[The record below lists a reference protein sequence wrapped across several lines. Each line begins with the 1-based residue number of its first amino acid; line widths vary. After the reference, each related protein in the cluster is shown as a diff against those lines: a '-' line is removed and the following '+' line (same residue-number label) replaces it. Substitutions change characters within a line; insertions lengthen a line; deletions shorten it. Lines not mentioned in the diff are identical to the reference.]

1 MVKVNGFMADYN
13 RNWQEILRRYR
24 THIAVEKRLS
34 ANTVESYMRD
44 TERFAAFC
52 SSLERPVNAAAV
64 EPAHVEQ
71 YMARLFDRG
80 LEPRSQAR
88 ILSSLRGLFN
98 YLLLT
103 DAIEN
108 SPMEF
113 IDSPRIGLHL
123 PDVLSVEEIDA
134 LIDTFDA
141 STMLGCRNRAIIE
154 TLYGCGLRVSELV
167 ELRIGDLDFDNML
180 VRVIG
185 KGDKQRIVPMG
196 DMLRSRLEEYM
207 EYRRTI
213 EPRRDSIETLYLNR
227 RGGKLTRVMI
237 FTMIRRAAAAAGIDK
252 TVSPH
257 SLRHS
262 FATHL
267 LIGGASIRQ
276 VQELLGHSDISTTE
290 IYTHLDDRILR
301 ATVEENL
308 DF

>member
-1 MVKVNGFMADYN
+1 MADYN

-24 THIAVEKRLS
+24 THIAIEKRLS
-34 ANTVESYMRD
+34 ANTVEAYMRD
-44 TERFAAFC
+44 TERFAEYC

-64 EPAHVEQ
+64 EPRHIEQ

-185 KGDKQRIVPMG
+185 KGDKQRLVPMG

-213 EPRRDSIETLYLNR
+213 EAHRDSIETLYLNR

-276 VQELLGHSDISTTE
+276 VQEMLGHSDISTTE
-290 IYTHLDDRILR
+290 IYTHLDDRLLR

>member
-1 MVKVNGFMADYN
+1 MADYN

-24 THIAVEKRLS
+24 THIAIEKRLS
-34 ANTVESYMRD
+34 ANTVEAYMRD
-44 TERFAAFC
+44 TERFAEYC

-64 EPAHVEQ
+64 EPRHIEQ

-185 KGDKQRIVPMG
+185 KGDKQRLVPMG

-213 EPRRDSIETLYLNR
+213 GAHRDSIETLYLNR

-276 VQELLGHSDISTTE
+276 VQEMLGHSDISTTE
-290 IYTHLDDRILR
+290 IYTHLDDRLLR

>member
-213 EPRRDSIETLYLNR
+213 EPSRDSIETLYLNR

>member
-1 MVKVNGFMADYN
+1 MADYN

-24 THIAVEKRLS
+24 IHIAVEKRLA
-34 ANTVESYMRD
+34 ANTVEAYMRD

-52 SSLERPVNAAAV
+52 SSLERPVNAAKV
-64 EPAHVEQ
+64 ESRHIER
-71 YMARLFDRG
+71 YMTELFDRG

-88 ILSSLRGLFN
+88 VLSSLRGLFN
-98 YLLLT
+98 YLMLT
-103 DAIEN
+103 DAVDS
-108 SPMEF
+108 SPLEF

-134 LIDTFDA
+134 IIENIEA
-141 STMLGCRNRAIIE
+141 STMLGCRNRAIVE
-154 TLYGCGLRVSELV
+154 MLYSCGLRVSELV
-167 ELRIGDLDFDNML
+167 ELRIADLDFDKGL
-180 VRVIG
+180 VQVVG
-185 KGDKQRIVPMG
+185 KGDKQRVVPMG
-196 DMLRSRLEEYM
+196 DMLRGRLDEYL
-207 EYRRTI
+207 EYRRAI
-213 EPRRDSIETLYLNR
+213 EPHRDSIETMFLNR

-237 FTMIRRAAAAAGIDK
+237 FTMIRRAAAAAGIGK

-267 LIGGASIRQ
+267 LIGGADIRQ

-290 IYTHLDDRILR
+290 IYTHLDFRHLR
-301 ATVEENL
+301 ASVEDNL

>member
-1 MVKVNGFMADYN
+1 
-13 RNWQEILRRYR
+13 
-24 THIAVEKRLS
+24 
-34 ANTVESYMRD
+34 MRD

-52 SSLERPVNAAAV
+52 SSLEQPVEAAAV
-64 EPAHVEQ
+64 EPRHIEQ

-167 ELRIGDLDFDNML
+167 ELHIGDLDFDNML

-185 KGDKQRIVPMG
+185 KGDKQRLVPMG

-207 EYRRTI
+207 EYRRTV
-213 EPRRDSIETLYLNR
+213 EPHRDSIETLYLNR

-252 TVSPH
+252 TVGPH

-301 ATVEENL
+301 AAVEENL

>member
-1 MVKVNGFMADYN
+1 MADCN

-34 ANTVESYMRD
+34 ANTVEAYMRD

-52 SSLERPVNAAAV
+52 SSLEQPVEAAAV
-64 EPAHVEQ
+64 EPRHIEQ

-88 ILSSLRGLFN
+88 ILSSMRGLFN

-167 ELRIGDLDFDNML
+167 ELHIGDLDFDNML

-185 KGDKQRIVPMG
+185 KGDKQRLVPMG

-207 EYRRTI
+207 EYRRTV
-213 EPRRDSIETLYLNR
+213 EPHRDSIETLYLNR

-252 TVSPH
+252 TVGPH

-301 ATVEENL
+301 AAVEENL

>member
-1 MVKVNGFMADYN
+1 MADYN

-24 THIAVEKRLS
+24 THIAIEKRLS
-34 ANTVESYMRD
+34 ANTVEAYMRD
-44 TERFAAFC
+44 TERFAEYC
-52 SSLERPVNAAAV
+52 SSLEHPVNAAAV
-64 EPAHVEQ
+64 EPRHIEQ

-185 KGDKQRIVPMG
+185 KGDKQRLVPMG

-213 EPRRDSIETLYLNR
+213 EAHRDSIETLYLNR
-227 RGGKLTRVMI
+227 RGGKLTRVMF

-276 VQELLGHSDISTTE
+276 VQEMLGHSDISTTE
-290 IYTHLDDRILR
+290 IYTHLDDRLLR